1 MLEEANSE
9 AKFCIG
15 QVVKHRL
22 FPFRGVVYDVDPEF
36 ANTEEWYEAIPPHI
50 RPRKDQPFYH
60 LLAENDDGYYEAYV
74 SEQNLLVDD
83 SGDPSTTLPSPT
95 CLANSTRASTVTA
108 RRSPTSLALLSALT
122 RCLALRWR

>member
-36 ANTEEWYEAIPPHI
+36 ANTDEWYEAIPPHI

-83 SGDPSTTLPSPT
+83 SGDPVDHPSVPDMFGELNEGFYSHGPTL
-95 CLANSTRASTVTA
+95 AH
-108 RRSPTSLALLSALT
+108 
-122 RCLALRWR
+122 